1 MSLTPSFSFTW
12 LWALESS
19 WSQCLWGLGG
29 GHHFVCLEILV
40 LQQGWSSKGQ
50 LSFVL
55 TYVITDRCIWL
66 PTFFSYFSAS
76 LLLTLLHSGAIPPLV
91 AKTRGLNEDF
101 SMLIT
106 FWLEYEVEQLQTM
119 LIHYRSFGKRLFILF
134 LLKLWIYFQGQLFN
148 IRHICYFGILWRSTS
163 TVWNFWCVLYCH
175 TSIFLAL
182 FFILYIVVRPITS
195 LGHQERRRV
204 FWKGPK
210 VFEVCPIFS
219 KYIQHIFPGEKKI
232 FSGGHL
238 WLQTWL

>member
-1 MSLTPSFSFTW
+1 VKEVFGFQVKFHKKSRLMWTTYFTDITGVMSLTPSFSFTW

-40 LQQGWSSKGQ
+40 LQHGWSSKGQ

-76 LLLTLLHSGAIPPLV
+76 LLLTLLHSGAIPPLF

-106 FWLEYEVEQLQTM
+106 FWLEYEV
-119 LIHYRSFGKRLFILF
+119 
-134 LLKLWIYFQGQLFN
+134 
-148 IRHICYFGILWRSTS
+148 
-163 TVWNFWCVLYCH
+163 
-175 TSIFLAL
+175 
-182 FFILYIVVRPITS
+182 
-195 LGHQERRRV
+195 
-204 FWKGPK
+204 
-210 VFEVCPIFS
+210 
-219 KYIQHIFPGEKKI
+219 
-232 FSGGHL
+232 
-238 WLQTWL
+238 